1 MTDAAIALILGYA
14 LGSIPF
20 AFIVTKAFGL
30 GDIRQVGSGNVGTTN
45 VLRTGNK
52 LATALT
58 FTGDV
63 GKGIV
68 AVLIARAWGENAAMA
83 AALGAFTGH
92 IFPVWLNF
100 KGGKGLATCAG
111 ILAALTPVVALC
123 AAATWLATAVITR
136 ISSLAALVTA
146 VSVVANLRVVRNLHV
161 VDTERGAIVL
171 EHINALRMID
181 ASATELRRA
190 WPRPCAAWSARSKT
204 RRGSACAWPKWAR

>member
-1 MTDAAIALILGYA
+1 MLDAILALAGGYL

-20 AFIVTKAFGL
+20 AYIVTQAFGL

-58 FTGDV
+58 FIGDV

-68 AVLIARAWGENAAMA
+68 AVLIAKQYGDAPAMA

-100 KGGKGLATCAG
+100 KGGKGVATCLG
-111 ILAALTPVVALC
+111 ILAALNWPVALLSFG
-123 AAATWLATAVITR
+123 TWLAVLAVGR
-136 ISSLAALVTA
+136 LSSLAALAAAIAAPIYMAVWGPWLFAVGSVILAALVFVTHRE
-146 VSVVANLRVVRNLHV
+146 N
-161 VDTERGAIVL
+161 I
-171 EHINALRMID
+171 
-181 ASATELRRA
+181 
-190 WPRPCAAWSARSKT
+190 ARLLK
-204 RRGSACAWPKWAR
+204 GQEPKIGQKKA

>member
-1 MTDAAIALILGYA
+1 MLDIILALAGGYL

-20 AFIVTKAFGL
+20 AYVVTQAFGL

-58 FTGDV
+58 LIGDV
-63 GKGIV
+63 GKGVV
-68 AVLIARAWGENAAMA
+68 AVLIAKQFGEAPAMA

-100 KGGKGLATCAG
+100 KGGKGIATCLG
-111 ILAALTPVVALC
+111 ILAALTWPVALLALGTWI
-123 AAATWLATAVITR
+123 AALAIGR

-146 VSVVANLRVVRNLHV
+146 VATPVYMLFWGPWFYTL
-161 VDTERGAIVL
+161 GAAIL
-171 EHINALRMID
+171 AALIFVTHRENIARLMKG
-181 ASATELRRA
+181 EE
-190 WPRPCAAWSARSKT
+190 PRIGQKKA
-204 RRGSACAWPKWAR
+204 

>member
-1 MTDAAIALILGYA
+1 MNDVALALVMGYA

-20 AFIVTKAFGL
+20 AFVVTKLFGL

-52 LATALT
+52 LAAALT
-58 FTGDV
+58 LIGDV

-68 AVLIARAWGENAAMA
+68 AVLVAKTWSDNAALA
-83 AALGAFTGH
+83 AALGAFAGH

-123 AAATWLATAVITR
+123 AACTWLATAVITR
-136 ISSLAALVTA
+136 ISSLSALVTA
-146 VSVVANLRVVRNLHV
+146 ALAPVYMLIFGS
-161 VDTERGAIVL
+161 TTYAIGTTIL
-171 EHINALRMID
+171 AALIFVTHRENI
-181 ASATELRRA
+181 ARLAAGKE
-190 WPRPCAAWSARSKT
+190 PRIGEK
-204 RRGSACAWPKWAR
+204 K

>member
-1 MTDAAIALILGYA
+1 MIIPVIAFAAGYA

-20 AFIVTKAFGL
+20 AFIVTKLFGL

-58 FTGDV
+58 LIGDV
-63 GKGIV
+63 GKGVV
-68 AVLIARAWGENAAMA
+68 AVLLAQQFGEWPAMA

-92 IFPVWLNF
+92 IFPVWLKF

-123 AAATWLATAVITR
+123 AACTWLATAVITR
-136 ISSLAALVTA
+136 ISSVAALVTA
-146 VSVVANLRVVRNLHV
+146 ALAPFYMLVFG
-161 VDTERGAIVL
+161 TTTYAIGTTVL
-171 EHINALRMID
+171 AALIFITHRENIARL
-181 ASATELRRA
+181 ASGQE
-190 WPRPCAAWSARSKT
+190 
-204 RRGSACAWPKWAR
+204 PKIGQKK

>member
-1 MTDAAIALILGYA
+1 MIDVALALLMGYA

-20 AFIVTKAFGL
+20 AFIVTRLFGL

-52 LATALT
+52 LAAALT
-58 FTGDV
+58 LIGDV

-68 AVLIARAWGENAAMA
+68 AVLIAKGWGDNAAMA

-111 ILAALTPVVALC
+111 ILAALAPVVALC
-123 AAATWLATAVITR
+123 AAGTWLATAAVTR
-136 ISSLAALVTA
+136 ISSLSALVTA
-146 VSVVANLRVVRNLHV
+146 ALAPVYMLIFSTTTYAIGTTVLAALIFITHRENIARLAAG
-161 VDTERGAIVL
+161 TESRIGQK
-171 EHINALRMID
+171 
-181 ASATELRRA
+181 S
-190 WPRPCAAWSARSKT
+190 
-204 RRGSACAWPKWAR
+204 